1 MATNNSTE
9 TSFTFYSKL
18 KKRVI
23 DVSRGIRFKLSA
35 VTFLLVML
43 ITTAS
48 SLIVMNIMDRS
59 IQGELIKQGFSMGRS
74 TATASGYSLLSG
86 DSLALDNLTAK
97 LKEFRED
104 VLFVAVVNNA
114 NKIKAHSK
122 IGEAGKLF
130 PVENGKILATE
141 KDGSIVK
148 KTERDGVSNFE
159 FKIPILFAEKKLG
172 DVYISIDD
180 NTLII
185 SQSQARRKIIFVS
198 ILVLALGVAGT
209 FFLATFFTTPIK
221 KLSEGVSQLSLGEYT
236 HEIPVVSKDELGEL
250 TEKFNH
256 MAKLITTQKNRLQVY
271 SKELED
277 AFISTVRVL
286 SAAIDARD
294 KYTFGHSARVA
305 QLSLLLGERLGL
317 TKEELKDLELA
328 CLFHDVGKIRTP
340 DHILH
345 KDGSLTK
352 EEQLL
357 IKRHPE
363 DGADILKLVDSLHK
377 HIPAVISHHEW
388 YNATG
393 YPEGLKGDEIPLF
406 AAIISIVDAYDAM
419 TTSRPYKDAKS
430 KEEAIQ
436 ELRNFSGKQ
445 FAPHITK
452 LFIEMLEQYENN
464 HTRTYLE
471 VK

>member
-1 MATNNSTE
+1 MVTNNSTE

-18 KKRVI
+18 KKRLI
-23 DVSRGIRFKLSA
+23 DVFRGIRFKLSA
-35 VTFLLVML
+35 VTFLLLIL

-59 IQGELIKQGFSMGRS
+59 IQEELIKQGFSMGRS
-74 TATASGYSLLSG
+74 VATASGYSLLSG

-104 VLFVAVVNNA
+104 VLFVAVTDNTNE
-114 NKIKAHSK
+114 IKAHSK
-122 IGEAGKLF
+122 IGEAGRLF
-130 PVENGKILATE
+130 PVEDGKILTTE
-141 KDGSIVK
+141 RDGSTVK
-148 KTERDGVSNFE
+148 KTERDGVPHFE

-172 DVYISIDD
+172 NVYISIND
-180 NTLII
+180 NTII
-185 SQSQARRKIIFVS
+185 ASQSQARKKIIFVS
-198 ILVLALGVAGT
+198 VLVLAIGITGT
-209 FFLATFFTTPIK
+209 FFLSTFFTDPIK

-236 HEIPVVSKDELGEL
+236 HKIPVVSKDELGEL
-250 TEKFNH
+250 TENFNH
-256 MAKLITTQKNRLQVY
+256 MASIITSQKNRLQKY
-271 SKELED
+271 AKELED
-277 AFISTVRVL
+277 AFVSTIRVL

-340 DHILH
+340 DNILH
-345 KDGSLTK
+345 KGESLTK

-357 IKRHPE
+357 MMKHPE
-363 DGADILKLVDSLHK
+363 DSADILKLVDSLHK
-377 HIPAVISHHEW
+377 HIPAVKYHHEW
-388 YNATG
+388 YNAEG

-436 ELRNFSGKQ
+436 ELKNFSGKQ

-452 LFIEMLEQYENN
+452 LFIEMLEKYENN
-464 HTRTYLE
+464 HTRTFLE